1 MSRASFLPIRQGLQE
16 FFRHCERVLASVHAP
31 DHAPFSQDEL
41 QMICYYANE
50 VAKIADHRGCT
61 AMENRQCDR
70 ITAPSAD
77 ENGLARGLSPSEL
90 SLSTPVLL
98 M

>member
-1 MSRASFLPIRQGLQE
+1 
-16 FFRHCERVLASVHAP
+16 
-31 DHAPFSQDEL
+31 
-41 QMICYYANE
+41 MICYYANE

-61 AMENRQCDR
+61 AMENRQYDR